1 MRLQPGD
8 RLLYSPP
15 ECGLQLFVMEVG
27 SAKVGVTLRRSSRDS
42 SVEKPYEKPPVTE
55 IRLSR
60 NERAPEA
67 IRGAG
72 P

>member
-15 ECGLQLFVMEVG
+15 ESGLQLFVMVAG
-27 SAKVGVTLRRSSRDS
+27 SAKERVTLHRSSPDS
-42 SVEKPYEKPPVTE
+42 SVEKHDEKPAVTL

-67 IRGAG
+67 IRGVG